1 MSKVIRFFH
10 IRPIVRQKGQW
21 VPRRNGG
28 ATVRVV
34 GDTEEVGTVEVQTI
48 FCVNKDLYNKKIGR
62 TLASESPVKVVPLRM
77 LAKELLEISEEVD
90 QFCKA
95 KTEDTDYNWA
105 IRYFLP
111 KVEV

>member
-1 MSKVIRFFH
+1 MSNVVRYFH
-10 IRPIVRQKGQW
+10 IRPIIRQKGQW
-21 VPRRNGG
+21 VARRNGG

-34 GDTEEVGTVEVQTI
+34 GDTEKVGTVEVQVV
-48 FCVNKDLYNKKIGR
+48 FCVNKDLFNKKIGR
-62 TLASESPVKVVPLRM
+62 SHAEKMPVKVVSLRM

-111 KVEV
+111 KAVV